1 MRHVNLET
9 LANGAFSAQVNRAF
23 KEVTENIQD
32 PNTDALAKR
41 KVTVTITFKP
51 NKDRNFA
58 PIDIQTKSAL
68 APAAGMDTTLSMGK
82 DLRTGEV
89 DVAEVTTG
97 QIPGQMSIEDAQAA
111 QVSADGLPCVILSI
125 GKDHE
130 ARRLYP
136 SSTVWREQTPSERE
150 KGGMP
155 MYVTYADL
163 FQFCIFICALV
174 GLCYT
179 IFKGRKK

>member
-58 PIDIQTKSAL
+58 P
-68 APAAGMDTTLSMGK
+68 
-82 DLRTGEV
+82 
-89 DVAEVTTG
+89 
-97 QIPGQMSIEDAQAA
+97 
-111 QVSADGLPCVILSI
+111 
-125 GKDHE
+125 
-130 ARRLYP
+130 
-136 SSTVWREQTPSERE
+136 
-150 KGGMP
+150 
-155 MYVTYADL
+155 
-163 FQFCIFICALV
+163 
-174 GLCYT
+174 
-179 IFKGRKK
+179 

>member
-58 PIDIQTKSAL
+58 PIDIQTKTAL
-68 APAAGMDTTLSMGK
+68 APAAGMDTALSMGK
-82 DLRTGEV
+82 GSPYRRGGCCRGYDGSDSWADVYRGCTGS
-89 DVAEVTTG
+89 TG
-97 QIPGQMSIEDAQAA
+97 
-111 QVSADGLPCVILSI
+111 
-125 GKDHE
+125 
-130 ARRLYP
+130 
-136 SSTVWREQTPSERE
+136 
-150 KGGMP
+150 
-155 MYVTYADL
+155 
-163 FQFCIFICALV
+163 ICRWPAV
-174 GLCYT
+174 
-179 IFKGRKK
+179 